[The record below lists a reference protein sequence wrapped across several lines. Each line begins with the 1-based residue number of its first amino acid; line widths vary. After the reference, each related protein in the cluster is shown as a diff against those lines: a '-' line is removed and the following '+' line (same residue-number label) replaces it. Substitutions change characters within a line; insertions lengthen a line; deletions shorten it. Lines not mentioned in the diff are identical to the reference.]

1 VPGHWRESRSGPVE
15 AWGLLGCTCWASR
28 SANEATCRNS
38 HPPQAYLPSA
48 WKELL
53 AMALDVQV
61 TFDATDPQ
69 RLSEF
74 WALALDYEVWNPHD
88 GREPWEVFGVD
99 LGPSRTHRDTWSAVV
114 DPEGRGPRVLF
125 RKVAESKTTEGRVHL
140 NVDVSG
146 HGKGTEGW

>member
-1 VPGHWRESRSGPVE
+1 
-15 AWGLLGCTCWASR
+15 
-28 SANEATCRNS
+28 
-38 HPPQAYLPSA
+38 
-48 WKELL
+48 
-53 AMALDVQV
+53 MALDVQV

-74 WALALDYEVWNPHD
+74 WALVLDYEVWNPHD

-146 HGKGTEGW
+146 HGKGTEGWRKVRDKADALVAAGGTVVREVDEPLGRCLVMRDPEGNEFCLR